1 VSTAADSLAV
11 SQAGL
16 AVSQTGQLYFE
27 DLPLEQKFVTSG
39 RTITEAD
46 VVAFAGLSGDFNS
59 LHVDET
65 FAATT
70 GFGGRI
76 AHGLLVLSV
85 ASGLTT
91 RLPVLHALQP
101 SLLGMTEVTCH
112 WLAPTRIGDTIRVEL
127 TFIGAQLTKSGTRGR
142 VTERRVV
149 LNQDDVT
156 VIDSQWTLLVAT
168 RPSAGE

>member
-1 VSTAADSLAV
+1 MSVDGDSLAV
-11 SQAGL
+11 SQIDR
-16 AVSQTGQLYFE
+16 LYFE
-27 DLPLEQKFVTSG
+27 DLPLDKKFVTSG

-65 FAATT
+65 FAAST

-101 SLLGMTEVTCH
+101 SQLGMTEVTCC

-127 TFIGAQLTKSGTRGR
+127 SFTGAQLTRSGTRGR

-149 LNQDDVT
+149 PNQDDVT
-156 VIDSQWTLLVAT
+156 VIDSQWTILVAT
-168 RPSAGE
+168 RPPAGE

>member
-1 VSTAADSLAV
+1 MTDAGGGAAV
-11 SQAGL
+11 SQNHR
-16 AVSQTGQLYFE
+16 LYFE
-27 DLPLEQKFVTSG
+27 DLPLEETFVTSG

-59 LHVDET
+59 LHTDEQ
-65 FAATT
+65 FAASTP
-70 GFGGRI
+70 FGGRI

-85 ASGLTT
+85 ASGLST

-101 SLLGMTEVTCH
+101 SLLGMTDVTCR
-112 WLAPTRIGDTIRVEL
+112 WLAPTRIGDTVRVEL
-127 TFIGAQLTKSGTRGR
+127 TFTAAQLTRSGTRGR

-168 RPSAGE
+168 RAVTAD

>member
-1 VSTAADSLAV
+1 MSADAGSLAA
-11 SQAGL
+11 SQVDRPYL
-16 AVSQTGQLYFE
+16 E
-27 DLPLEQKFVTSG
+27 DLPLDKTFVTAG

-65 FAATT
+65 FAAAT

-76 AHGLLVLSV
+76 AHGLLVLSI

-101 SLLGMTEVTCH
+101 SLLGMTDVTCH

-127 TFIGAQLTKSGTRGR
+127 TFTAAQLTRSGTRGR
-142 VTERRVV
+142 VTERRVA

-156 VIDSQWTLLVAT
+156 VLDSQWTLLVAT

>member
-1 VSTAADSLAV
+1 VSADGGGPGV
-11 SQAGL
+11 SQGER
-16 AVSQTGQLYFE
+16 LYVE
-27 DLPLEQKFVTSG
+27 DLPLEKTFVTSG

-65 FAATT
+65 FAASTP
-70 GFGGRI
+70 FGERI
-76 AHGLLVLSV
+76 AHGLLVLSI
-85 ASGLTT
+85 ASGLST

-112 WLAPTRIGDTIRVEL
+112 WLAPVRIGDTLRVEL
-127 TFIGAQLTKSGTRGR
+127 TFTAAQRTRSGTRGR

-156 VIDSQWTLLVAT
+156 VLDSRWTLLVAT
-168 RPSAGE
+168 RPPAGE

>member
-1 VSTAADSLAV
+1 MSANGGSLAA
-11 SQAGL
+11 SQIDR
-16 AVSQTGQLYFE
+16 LYFE
-27 DLPLEQKFVTSG
+27 DLPLEKKFVTSG

-65 FAATT
+65 FAAAS

-76 AHGLLVLSV
+76 AHGLLVLSI

-101 SLLGMTEVTCH
+101 SLLGMTDVTCH

-127 TFIGAQLTKSGTRGR
+127 TFTAAQLTRSGTRGR
-142 VTERRVV
+142 VTERRVA

-156 VIDSQWTLLVAT
+156 VLDSQ
-168 RPSAGE
+168 

>member
-1 VSTAADSLAV
+1 MSVAGGGPVL
-11 SQAGL
+11 SQGDR
-16 AVSQTGQLYFE
+16 LYFE
-27 DLPLEQKFVTSG
+27 DLPLGKTFLTSG

-65 FAATT
+65 FAASTA
-70 GFGGRI
+70 FGGRI

-85 ASGLTT
+85 ASGLST

-101 SLLGMTEVTCH
+101 SLLGMVDVTCR
-112 WLAPTRIGDTIRVEL
+112 WIAPTRIGDTVRVEL
-127 TFIGAQLTKSGTRGR
+127 TFTDAQLTRSGTRGR

-149 LNQDDVT
+149 LNQDDIT
-156 VIDSQWTLLVAT
+156 VLDSQWTLLVAT
-168 RPSAGE
+168 RSPTGE

>member
-1 VSTAADSLAV
+1 VSANGGSLAA
-11 SQAGL
+11 SQ
-16 AVSQTGQLYFE
+16 VDRLYFE
-27 DLPLEQKFVTSG
+27 DLPLEKKFVTSG

-65 FAATT
+65 FAAAT

-76 AHGLLVLSV
+76 AHGLLVLSI

-101 SLLGMTEVTCH
+101 SLLGMTDVTCH

-127 TFIGAQLTKSGTRGR
+127 TFTAAQLTRSGTRGR
-142 VTERRVV
+142 VTERRVA
-149 LNQDDVT
+149 LNQDDVM
-156 VIDSQWTLLVAT
+156 VLDSQWTLLVAT

>member
-1 VSTAADSLAV
+1 MSADAGSLAA
-11 SQAGL
+11 SQ
-16 AVSQTGQLYFE
+16 VDRLYFE
-27 DLPLEQKFVTSG
+27 DLPLDKTFVTAG

-65 FAATT
+65 FAAAS

-76 AHGLLVLSV
+76 AHGLLVLSI

-101 SLLGMTEVTCH
+101 SLLGMTDVTCH

-127 TFIGAQLTKSGTRGR
+127 TFTAAQLTRSGTRGR
-142 VTERRVV
+142 VTERRVA

-156 VIDSQWTLLVAT
+156 VLDSQWTLLVAT

>member
-1 VSTAADSLAV
+1 MSADGGSLAV
-11 SQAGL
+11 SQIDR
-16 AVSQTGQLYFE
+16 LYFE
-27 DLPLEQKFVTSG
+27 DLPLEKKFVTSG
-39 RTITEAD
+39 RTVTEAD

-65 FAATT
+65 FAAAT

-101 SLLGMTEVTCH
+101 ALLGMTDVTCR

-127 TFIGAQLTKSGTRGR
+127 TFIAAQLTRSGTRGR
-142 VTERRVV
+142 VTERRVA
-149 LNQDDVT
+149 LNQDDVA
-156 VIDSQWTLLVAT
+156 VLDSQWTLLVAT

>member
-1 VSTAADSLAV
+1 MSTAADSLAV

-127 TFIGAQLTKSGTRGR
+127 TFVGAQLTRSGTRGR
-142 VTERRVV
+142 VTERRLV

-168 RPSAGE
+168 RPSAGA

>member
-1 VSTAADSLAV
+1 VSADGSGPGV
-11 SQAGL
+11 SQGER
-16 AVSQTGQLYFE
+16 LYFE
-27 DLPLEQKFVTSG
+27 DLPLEKTFVTSG

-65 FAATT
+65 FAASTP
-70 GFGGRI
+70 FGERI
-76 AHGLLVLSV
+76 AHGLLVLSI
-85 ASGLTT
+85 ASGLST

-112 WLAPTRIGDTIRVEL
+112 WLAPVRIGDTLRVEL
-127 TFIGAQLTKSGTRGR
+127 TFTAAQRTRSGTRGR

-156 VIDSQWTLLVAT
+156 VLDSRWTLLVAT
-168 RPSAGE
+168 RPPAGE

>member
-1 VSTAADSLAV
+1 MSADAGSLAA
-11 SQAGL
+11 SQ
-16 AVSQTGQLYFE
+16 VDRLYFE
-27 DLPLEQKFVTSG
+27 DLPLDKTFVTAG

-65 FAATT
+65 FAAAS

-76 AHGLLVLSV
+76 AHGLLVLSI

-101 SLLGMTEVTCH
+101 SLLGMTDVTCH

-127 TFIGAQLTKSGTRGR
+127 TFTAAQLTRSGTRGR
-142 VTERRVV
+142 VTERRVA

-156 VIDSQWTLLVAT
+156 VLDGQWTLLVAT
-168 RPSAGE
+168 RPAAGD

>member
-1 VSTAADSLAV
+1 MSVNGGGPVL
-11 SQAGL
+11 SQ
-16 AVSQTGQLYFE
+16 SDRLYFE
-27 DLPLEQKFVTSG
+27 DLPLGKTFVTAG

-65 FAATT
+65 FAASTP
-70 GFGGRI
+70 FGGRI

-85 ASGLTT
+85 ASGLST

-101 SLLGMTEVTCH
+101 SLLGMIDVTCR
-112 WLAPTRIGDTIRVEL
+112 WIAPTRIGDTVRVEL
-127 TFIGAQLTKSGTRGR
+127 TFTDAQRTRSGTRGR

-149 LNQDDVT
+149 LNQDDIT
-156 VIDSQWTLLVAT
+156 VLDSQWTLLVAA
-168 RPSAGE
+168 RSPAGE

>member
-1 VSTAADSLAV
+1 VSADAGSLAA
-11 SQAGL
+11 SQ
-16 AVSQTGQLYFE
+16 VDRLYFE
-27 DLPLEQKFVTSG
+27 DLPLDKTFVTAG

-65 FAATT
+65 FAAAT

-101 SLLGMTEVTCH
+101 SLLGMTGVTCH

-127 TFIGAQLTKSGTRGR
+127 TFTAAQLTRSGTRGR
-142 VTERRVV
+142 VTERRVA

-156 VIDSQWTLLVAT
+156 VLDSQWTLLVAT

>member
-1 VSTAADSLAV
+1 
-11 SQAGL
+11 
-16 AVSQTGQLYFE
+16 
-27 DLPLEQKFVTSG
+27 
-39 RTITEAD
+39 
-46 VVAFAGLSGDFNS
+46 
-59 LHVDET
+59 
-65 FAATT
+65 
-70 GFGGRI
+70 
-76 AHGLLVLSV
+76 LLVLSV

-127 TFIGAQLTKSGTRGR
+127 TFIGAQLTRSGTRGR
-142 VTERRVV
+142 VTERRVA

-156 VIDSQWTLLVAT
+156 VLDSQWTLLVAA

>member
-1 VSTAADSLAV
+1 VSADAGSLAA
-11 SQAGL
+11 SQ
-16 AVSQTGQLYFE
+16 VDRLYFE
-27 DLPLEQKFVTSG
+27 DLPLDKTFVTAG

-65 FAATT
+65 FAAAT

-101 SLLGMTEVTCH
+101 SLLGMTEVTCQ
-112 WLAPTRIGDTIRVEL
+112 WLAPVRIGDTIRVEL
-127 TFIGAQLTKSGTRGR
+127 TFIGAQLTRSGTRGR
-142 VTERRVV
+142 VTERRVA

-156 VIDSQWTLLVAT
+156 VLDSQWTLLVAA

>member
-1 VSTAADSLAV
+1 MSADGSGPGV
-11 SQAGL
+11 SQGER
-16 AVSQTGQLYFE
+16 LYFE
-27 DLPLEQKFVTSG
+27 NLPLEKTFVTSG

-65 FAATT
+65 FAASTP
-70 GFGGRI
+70 FGGRI
-76 AHGLLVLSV
+76 AHGLLVLSI
-85 ASGLTT
+85 ASGLST

-112 WLAPTRIGDTIRVEL
+112 WLAPVRIGDTVRVEL
-127 TFIGAQLTKSGTRGR
+127 TFSAAQRTRGGTRGR

-156 VIDSQWTLLVAT
+156 VLDSQWTLLVAT
-168 RPSAGE
+168 RPPAGSDPGPGGE

>member
-1 VSTAADSLAV
+1 MSADGGSLAA
-11 SQAGL
+11 SQIDR
-16 AVSQTGQLYFE
+16 LYFE
-27 DLPLEQKFVTSG
+27 DLPLEKTFVTSG

-65 FAATT
+65 FAAAS

-101 SLLGMTEVTCH
+101 SLLGMTDVTCR

-127 TFIGAQLTKSGTRGR
+127 TFTAAQLTRSGTRGR
-142 VTERRVV
+142 VTERRVA

-156 VIDSQWTLLVAT
+156 VLDSQWTLLVAT
-168 RPSAGE
+168 RPAAGE

>member
-1 VSTAADSLAV
+1 MSANGGSLAA
-11 SQAGL
+11 SQIDR
-16 AVSQTGQLYFE
+16 LYFE
-27 DLPLEQKFVTSG
+27 DLPLEKKFVTSG

-65 FAATT
+65 FAAAS

-76 AHGLLVLSV
+76 AHGLLVLSI

-101 SLLGMTEVTCH
+101 SLLGMTDVTCH

-127 TFIGAQLTKSGTRGR
+127 TFTAAQLTRSGTRGR
-142 VTERRVV
+142 VTERRVA

-156 VIDSQWTLLVAT
+156 VLDSQWTLLVAT

>member
-1 VSTAADSLAV
+1 MSADAGSLAA
-11 SQAGL
+11 SQ
-16 AVSQTGQLYFE
+16 VDRLYFE
-27 DLPLEQKFVTSG
+27 DLPLDKTFVTAG

-65 FAATT
+65 YAAAT

-101 SLLGMTEVTCH
+101 SLLGMTEVTCQ
-112 WLAPTRIGDTIRVEL
+112 WLAPVRIGDTIRVEL
-127 TFIGAQLTKSGTRGR
+127 TFTAAQLTRSGARGR
-142 VTERRVV
+142 VTERRVA

-156 VIDSQWTLLVAT
+156 VLDSQWTLLVAT
-168 RPSAGE
+168 RPAAGE

>member
-1 VSTAADSLAV
+1 MSVDGRGLDV
-11 SQAGL
+11 SQDDR
-16 AVSQTGQLYFE
+16 LYFE
-27 DLPLEQKFVTSG
+27 DLPLEKKFVTAG

-65 FAATT
+65 FAASTP
-70 GFGGRI
+70 FGERI
-76 AHGLLVLSV
+76 AHGLLVLSI
-85 ASGLTT
+85 ASGLST

-112 WLAPTRIGDTIRVEL
+112 WLAPVRIGDTLRVEL
-127 TFIGAQLTKSGTRGR
+127 TFTAAQRTRSGTRGR

-156 VIDSQWTLLVAT
+156 VLDSRWTLLVAT
-168 RPSAGE
+168 RPPAGE

>member
-1 VSTAADSLAV
+1 VTADGGSLAA
-11 SQAGL
+11 SQIDR
-16 AVSQTGQLYFE
+16 LYFE
-27 DLPLEQKFVTSG
+27 DLPLEKKFVTSG

-65 FAATT
+65 FAAAT

-101 SLLGMTEVTCH
+101 CLLGMTDVTCR

-127 TFIGAQLTKSGTRGR
+127 TFTGAQLTPSGTRGR
-142 VTERRVV
+142 VTERRVA
-149 LNQDDVT
+149 LNQDDVM
-156 VIDSQWTLLVAT
+156 VLDSQWTLLVAT
-168 RPSAGE
+168 RPPAGG

>member
-1 VSTAADSLAV
+1 MTKAGGGRGDS
-11 SQAGL
+11 QDRR
-16 AVSQTGQLYFE
+16 LYFE
-27 DLPLEQKFVTSG
+27 DLPLGETFVTSG

-59 LHVDET
+59 LHTDEQ

-70 GFGGRI
+70 PFGGRI

-101 SLLGMTEVTCH
+101 SLLGMTDVTCR
-112 WLAPTRIGDTIRVEL
+112 WLAPTRIGDTVRVEL
-127 TFIGAQLTKSGTRGR
+127 TFTDAQLTRSGTRGR

-149 LNQDDVT
+149 LSQEDVM

-168 RPSAGE
+168 RPAAAD